1 MSDRHEPT
9 ISSLPLDK
17 GEAQSRGDNP
27 RSRSQNPAPGYS
39 ASREHVP
46 AAARTVTVRSPLGPI
61 ALALALAAL
70 ALSGYLF
77 WQTRQAQDKF
87 EASLAH
93 LTTTEKRV
101 VELESKLSMAGD
113 ESTQSMAVLQANV
126 KENASEIRKLWGV
139 SNDRNR
145 KAIEELKA
153 TSTRLSK
160 SLQEVDSNLKK
171 NREELSGE
179 IKVIADL
186 VDAQQ
191 SAIAKVDRAFTSQS
205 KNITGQLEKID
216 SLETDMRRRMTATE
230 EAIRSIDAF
239 RAQINREI
247 MQIKG
252 G

>member
-17 GEAQSRGDNP
+17 GEAQNRADTP
-27 RSRSQNPAPGYS
+27 RNRASNPASGYS
-39 ASREHVP
+39 NTRPQAP
-46 AAARTVTVRSPLGPI
+46 AATRTVTVRSPLGPI
-61 ALALALAAL
+61 ALVIALAAL
-70 ALSGYLF
+70 AGSGYLF
-77 WQTRQAQDKF
+77 WQTRQAQEKF

-93 LTTTEKRV
+93 LTATEERV

-113 ESTQSMAVLQANV
+113 ESTQSMTVLQANV

-160 SLQEVDSNLKK
+160 SVQEIDSNHKK
-171 NREELSGE
+171 NRDDLSGE

-186 VDAQQ
+186 VGAQQ
-191 SAIAKVDRAFTSQS
+191 SAIAKVDREFASQS
-205 KNITGQLEKID
+205 KNITSQLEKMT

-239 RAQINREI
+239 RAQVNREI
-247 MQIKG
+247 LQLKEG
-252 G
+252 